1 LSKLECYKYLDSK
14 PVYMLSTKHG
24 SSLSTTSR
32 RNRIT
37 NEIIREPN
45 VVTNYNKYMGGVDRS
60 LSNCWGTT
68 DGLPTLLTVL
78 VGLLETS
85 WDTNCFLNNLWGLY
99 HSYQEYVLAYRRWK
113 VCNATPD
120 EE

>member
-1 LSKLECYKYLDSK
+1 MNNGPLECYKYLDSK

-37 NEIIREPN
+37 NEIIRKPN

-60 LSNCWGTT
+60 DQMISY
-68 DGLPTLLTVL
+68 
-78 VGLLETS
+78 
-85 WDTNCFLNNLWGLY
+85 TNNVVKSFKWWKKVFF
-99 HSYQEYVLAYRRWK
+99 HVLAEL
-113 VCNATPD
+113 VVF
-120 EE
+120 